1 MLQKESKIRILE
13 NFHSLDYIFFGK
25 SVKKMNSC
33 CPSLIEDYISIKGA
47 LMSLM
52 VEMLKMIGH
61 VPTEL
66 EGKVSK
72 ESLIKAAREN
82 AIIAREN
89 AEILV
94 NSEQGRADIKKEL
107 QEAIKEDEDINIEEE
122 VRDKIRQKAF
132 SLAVDNLLV
141 ARSITES
148 QDYEKLNDWEGKII
162 EDAYKVLRENL
173 VDSGRFILE
182 ANDLL
187 AQK

>member
-107 QEAIKEDEDINIEEE
+107 QEAIK
-122 VRDKIRQKAF
+122 
-132 SLAVDNLLV
+132 
-141 ARSITES
+141 
-148 QDYEKLNDWEGKII
+148 GK
-162 EDAYKVLRENL
+162 V
-173 VDSGRFILE
+173 
-182 ANDLL
+182 
-187 AQK
+187 